1 MPTNDFIGFATGGA
15 ANVVTQAAY
24 AAASEIT
31 DGMAAS
37 SMASSKMCNKVWR
50 QGANM
55 AAALGEVIKA
65 QGNDALDNGDIAM
78 LQGAI
83 EASVQGRKRSSFS
96 LTGDVSDPN
105 LTITV
110 GTERN
115 YVCGNVVQLAT
126 AFTFSGTVTTG
137 WTVLATADLT
147 SISDIKSGE
156 AYFIVTEHI
165 AATAAAAHRDR
176 IIRVSVSSG
185 ILTVRAYLYA
195 GDQNIDLRPAV
206 TLVGS
211 L

>member
-1 MPTNDFIGFATGGA
+1 MATNNFIGFASSGS
-15 ANVVTQAAY
+15 ANIMSQAEY
-24 AAASEIT
+24 AAAAEQ
-31 DGMAAS
+31 GVGVQPGP
-37 SMASSKMCNKVWR
+37 ASSKLANKAWR

-55 AAALGEVIKA
+55 AAALGAMIAA
-65 QGNDALDNGDIAM
+65 QGNNALDDGDIAT
-78 LQGAI
+78 LQAAL
-83 EASVQGRKRSSFS
+83 EASVQGRSRSSFS
-96 LTGDVSDPN
+96 LVADASDPN

-156 AYFIVTEHI
+156 AYFVVPEHI

-195 GDQNIDLRPAV
+195 GDQNIDLRPAITMV
-206 TLVGS
+206 CS